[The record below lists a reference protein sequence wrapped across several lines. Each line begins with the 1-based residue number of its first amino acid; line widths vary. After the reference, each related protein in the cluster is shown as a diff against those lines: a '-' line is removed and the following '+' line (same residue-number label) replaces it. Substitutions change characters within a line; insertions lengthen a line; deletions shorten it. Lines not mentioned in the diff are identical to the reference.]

1 MSGEEMFSFEEIQ
14 LAMYPYRRKIL
25 DALKGASMSEDA
37 LTKKVK
43 MRKRIFASNLA
54 KLVKAGFVK
63 TEITDGVEGQHL
75 SLTENGR
82 TILTYIDKLDMD
94 NITWT

>member
-1 MSGEEMFSFEEIQ
+1 MFNFEEIN

-25 DALKGASMSEDA
+25 EALKGTSMSEDA
-37 LTKKVK
+37 LTKKLK

-54 KLVKAGFVK
+54 KLVEAGFIK
-63 TEITDGVEGQHL
+63 TEIAEGVEEQHL
-75 SLTENGR
+75 SLTENGQ

>member
-1 MSGEEMFSFEEIQ
+1 MFSFDEIQ

-25 DALKGASMSEDA
+25 DALKGSSMSEDA
-37 LTKKVK
+37 VTKKLK
-43 MRKRIFASNLA
+43 MRKRIFDSNLA
-54 KLVKAGFVK
+54 KLIEAGFVK
-63 TEITDGVEGQHL
+63 TETAEGGEGQL

>member
-1 MSGEEMFSFEEIQ
+1 MFSFEEMQ

-25 DALKGASMSEDA
+25 DALKGASMSEDD
-37 LTKKVK
+37 LTKKLK
-43 MRKRIFASNLA
+43 MRKRIFASNLP
-54 KLVKAGFVK
+54 KLVEAGFVK
-63 TEITDGVEGQHL
+63 TEIAEGVEGHHL
-75 SLTENGR
+75 SLTENGQ

>member
-1 MSGEEMFSFEEIQ
+1 MFSFEEIQ

-25 DALKGASMSEDA
+25 DALKSASMSEEA
-37 LTKKVK
+37 VTKKLK

-54 KLVKAGFVK
+54 KLVEAGFVK
-63 TEITDGVEGQHL
+63 TETAEDVEGLRL

-82 TILTYIDKLDMD
+82 TVLTYIDKLDMD